1 MSAGGT
7 MRARLVPAI
16 AALVVGL
23 SGGYVL
29 GAVANGSSPPPP
41 PVNRGVASPAP
52 IAEPGAMDHAAMGHA
67 PPRRETPSA
76 EAYRKAAERM
86 HADMTM
92 TLTGDADLDFAK
104 GMIPHHRGAVDMARV
119 ELEYGRDAEMRRL
132 ASDVVRTQE
141 KEISQ
146 MRTWIERRGPR

>member
-1 MSAGGT
+1 MSGGET

-29 GAVANGSSPPPP
+29 GAVANGSPPPP
-41 PVNRGVASPAP
+41 PPASRGVDPSAPMAKPA
-52 IAEPGAMDHAAMGHA
+52 AMDHAAMGHA
-67 PPRRETPSA
+67 QSKTETPA
-76 EAYRKAAERM
+76 AKAYREAAERM

-92 TLTGDADLDFAK
+92 TPTGDADLDFAK

-119 ELEYGRDAEMRRL
+119 ELEYGRDPEMRRL

-141 KEISQ
+141 EEISR
-146 MRTWIERRGPR
+146 MRTWVERRESR